1 MAAQNYLCPSACG
14 EEGAILV
21 GMVGADG
28 VVGYVGPALKVD
40 AEFVKAAH
48 QGRTP
53 ESRFRFAQP
62 CVQHRCMHW
71 KEDRCGLIGQF
82 KEAVTQAGLSAPESK
97 SAPHC
102 TIRSE
107 CRWFAQLG
115 TRACAVCPL
124 VVHTCRPD

>member
-1 MAAQNYLCPSACG
+1 MADQNYLCPSARC

-21 GMVGADG
+21 GIVGANG
-28 VVGYVGPALKVD
+28 VVGYVAPAMKVD
-40 AEFVKAAH
+40 AEFVKTAH

-62 CVQHRCMHW
+62 CVEHRCMHW
-71 KEDRCGLIGQF
+71 KEEHCGLIGEF
-82 KEAVTQAGLSAPESK
+82 KQAVSDAGVSAPENK

-102 TIRSE
+102 TIRSQ

-115 TRACAVCPL
+115 MSACAVCPL
-124 VVHTCRPD
+124 VVHTCRPE